1 MFSLFAS
8 IIFEIYFFHTF
19 FTLFFFLSFLFLS
32 IKFPHAT
39 SESIELLQSM
49 LAFNPKDRIS
59 VTDALHHSYLVVPG
73 RSSTPSSND
82 DPEAGVNINFEFE
95 DKAKN
100 LESIRTMILEETEF
114 YR

>member
-1 MFSLFAS
+1 MKQ
-8 IIFEIYFFHTF
+8 
-19 FTLFFFLSFLFLS
+19 FFFFFFFER

-39 SESIELLQSM
+39 SESIDLLQSM

-73 RSSTPSSND
+73 RSSSPSTNE
-82 DPEAGVNINFEFE
+82 DPEAGVDINFEFE
-95 DKAKN
+95 DKAKD

>member
-1 MFSLFAS
+1 MFFSADLS
-8 IIFEIYFFHTF
+8 FEKINYYETN
-19 FTLFFFLSFLFLS
+19 FFFFFFER

-39 SESIELLQSM
+39 SESIDLLQSM

-73 RSSTPSSND
+73 RSSSPSTNE
-82 DPEAGVNINFEFE
+82 DPEAGVDINFEFE
-95 DKAKN
+95 DKAKD